1 MKLDHNGIRFR
12 VWLAFFLLAL
22 GIVLFI
28 GILQVGLIRP
38 YYRNAKI
45 RTVQTVT
52 DNIES
57 DLIEDGTVKGINN
70 ALQEAVDNN
79 ACVVIYNDSGN
90 LVYRADSLGTG
101 CVFNAESSLPDDLL
115 TIESRISLLQD
126 SSDYSQNI
134 TNALTGQEMIVY
146 GRKISALLGN
156 YYLYI
161 NSPLEPVD
169 SIVSF
174 FTNQYFMYM
183 LLAMAGASLL
193 ALYIAGRLTRPIV
206 DMKQQAMKL
215 ANADYSA
222 SFDGGE
228 FTETKELAAT
238 LNGAN
243 DMIRKT
249 DELRR
254 DLMANVSHDIRT
266 PLTNIKAYAEM
277 VRDVSGNDAEK
288 REKHLNVIIR
298 ETDYMNH
305 LVNDMSELSRMQ
317 SGTLELHR
325 ENMDVAVKIREILEM
340 DQPLIESGHLKVVEE
355 VPESLTLYADETKI
369 GQVIANYL
377 SNAIKHS
384 PAGKTIYVRAYML
397 KDEETVHFEVQDEGE
412 GISPQELPLIWNRYQ
427 KSSRSFSRSLTSTG
441 LGLAIV
447 KAIADVHH
455 GTCGASSEIGKGS
468 TFWFELKETHEA

>member
-28 GILQVGLIRP
+28 GVLQVGLIRP

-52 DNIES
+52 NNIQS
-57 DLIEDGTVKGINN
+57 DLIDKGTVSGIND

-79 ACVVIYNDSGN
+79 ACVVIYNDSGS
-90 LVYRADSLGTG
+90 LIYRADSLGTG
-101 CVFNAESSLPDDLL
+101 CIFNGESSLPAELATVDDRIALL
-115 TIESRISLLQD
+115 EDGT
-126 SSDYSQNI
+126 DYSHNL
-134 TNALTGQEMIVY
+134 TNTVTGQEMIVY
-146 GRKISALLGN
+146 GRRIADVLGN
-156 YYLYI
+156 YYIFI

-169 SIVSF
+169 SVVSF
-174 FTNQYFMYM
+174 FSTQYVMYM
-183 LLAMAGASLL
+183 LLALAGASLL
-193 ALYIAGRLTRPIV
+193 AFYIARRITKPIV
-206 DMKQQAMKL
+206 DMKLQAQKL
-215 ANADYSA
+215 AKADYSA
-222 SFDGGE
+222 SFNGGE
-228 FTETKELAAT
+228 FTETKELAST

-277 VRDVSGNDAEK
+277 VRDVSGDDPQK

-298 ETDYMNH
+298 ETDYMNN

-317 SGTLELHR
+317 SGTSELHMA
-325 ENMDVAVKIREILEM
+325 NMDMALKIREILEM
-340 DQPLIESGHLKVVEE
+340 DAPLIESGKLKIVAEI
-355 VPESLTLYADETKI
+355 PDTLTVYADETKI

-377 SNAIKHS
+377 SNAIKHT
-384 PAGKTIYVRAYML
+384 PAGGTIYVRASML
-397 KDEETVHFEVQDEGE
+397 KDEETLHFEVQDEGE
-412 GISPQELPLIWNRYQ
+412 GISPEELPLIWNRYQ
-427 KSSRSFSRSLTSTG
+427 KSSRTFSRTLTSTG

-455 GTCGASSEIGKGS
+455 GTCGAESEPGKGS